1 MGEGDLEG
9 VGGRC
14 RGIRQGRGR
23 EGERKEED
31 RRRKNKRHKRKRGKT
46 NTWSVWE
53 KWRKEWGRWKG
64 ESRDGKIFKR
74 IWEGKGGGGE
84 YGKKGRKKFMYKRRR
99 DRNEEDKKLE

>member
-1 MGEGDLEG
+1 MAWSLYTHSTWALFLLHLIKTKMGEGDLEG

-46 NTWSVWE
+46 NT
-53 KWRKEWGRWKG
+53 
-64 ESRDGKIFKR
+64 
-74 IWEGKGGGGE
+74 
-84 YGKKGRKKFMYKRRR
+84 
-99 DRNEEDKKLE
+99 